1 MLRAAILLAMMY
13 WFWVLS
19 TIQTSFRQMST
30 AGNRLVIF
38 GLTFTALLMAL
49 AIPAAFEER
58 GLLFAGAYWSGRA
71 LVFVTLARRTPAVR
85 PVYAVSLLLTG
96 PLLVAGAL
104 LESPYREVLWAAA
117 ALAEIL
123 APRVNHRRMR
133 TLVYDLEHIVERFGL
148 LVIIALGETII
159 STGEPLAEAMRFS
172 LPEIITFTAAFVLT
186 ISLWWLYFDHS
197 ATYLGRH
204 LESAP
209 VTFEAVRG
217 ALTYTQF
224 WIVGGVIAVAV
235 GVHES
240 LLEPLEPLPVVVG
253 LLMLGGTTAFYAV
266 FTHLR
271 FTVTGRLYRS
281 RILGVL
287 GCLVLAV
294 GLPWLPAA
302 GVMVGLAVL
311 TVATN
316 VWERLHP
323 ASAGA
328 PSGADWYLDEH

>member
-1 MLRAAILLAMMY
+1 M
-13 WFWVLS
+13 
-19 TIQTSFRQMST
+19 
-30 AGNRLVIF
+30 
-38 GLTFTALLMAL
+38 
-49 AIPAAFEER
+49 
-58 GLLFAGAYWSGRA
+58 
-71 LVFVTLARRTPAVR
+71 
-85 PVYAVSLLLTG
+85 
-96 PLLVAGAL
+96 AGAL

-159 STGEPLAEAMRFS
+159 STGEPPAEAMRFS

-186 ISLWWLYFDHS
+186 ISLWWLYFDHF

-209 VTFEAVRG
+209 VTSEAVRG

-316 VWERLHP
+316 V
-323 ASAGA
+323 
-328 PSGADWYLDEH
+328 